1 MGSFVAFLHVCARS
15 SMTFV
20 CFFDMSPL
28 NYEQREK
35 HKAVLLLHHVN
46 ISLLLLRACL
56 CAHAQVSPFWTR
68 APYVKGHFNCE
79 KDKLKNDQGSGDEE
93 IKRGKINESRLK
105 IVTCYLS
112 LRSQFALFT
121 VTLHDRNF
129 PASPSPHALW
139 LTFIESIEWPL
150 RISQSAHPA
159 LIRRSVLTQWD
170 VSDQKSGSVNLH
182 DLGNLRGLEIKWNQA
197 EQKLTFMAVVELNKG
212 SIYKSSSRLSH

>member
-1 MGSFVAFLHVCARS
+1 MCSFQRD
-15 SMTFV
+15 
-20 CFFDMSPL
+20 FFFFIETSLL
-28 NYEQREK
+28 NYERRER
-35 HKAVLLLHHVN
+35 HKAVLLLHRVN
-46 ISLLLLRACL
+46 ISHLLLRVCL

-68 APYVKGHFNCE
+68 APYVKWHFNYE
-79 KDKLKNDQGSGDEE
+79 KDKLKNDQVRWDEE

-105 IVTCYLS
+105 SVTCYLS
-112 LRSQFALFT
+112 LRSQFAFFT
-121 VTLHDRNF
+121 VTLHDRNL
-129 PASPSPHALW
+129 PASPAPRDALW

-197 EQKLTFMAVVELNKG
+197 EQKLTFMTVVELNKG

>member
-1 MGSFVAFLHVCARS
+1 MCSFQRD
-15 SMTFV
+15 
-20 CFFDMSPL
+20 FFFFFETSLL
-28 NYEQREK
+28 NYERRER
-35 HKAVLLLHHVN
+35 HKAVLLLHRVN
-46 ISLLLLRACL
+46 ISLLLLRVCL

-68 APYVKGHFNCE
+68 APYVKWHFNYE
-79 KDKLKNDQGSGDEE
+79 KDKLKNDQVRWDEE

-105 IVTCYLS
+105 SVTCYLS
-112 LRSQFALFT
+112 LRSQFAFFT
-121 VTLHDRNF
+121 VTLHDRNL
-129 PASPSPHALW
+129 PASPAPRYALW

-197 EQKLTFMAVVELNKG
+197 EQKLTFMTVVELNKG